1 MKRRA
6 ILSFGLAALLLAG
19 CVTPQAVVPTPGASA
34 LVVMTSGAFAEA
46 LEQLEPQVEKALGH
60 DLMIVK
66 GSSTGGAVD
75 SIPERLKRGE
85 RADVVILSSDGL
97 ALLEQGGLVKAGTR
111 RDLVRSVIGMAV
123 RKGSPVPDISTPDR
137 FVAVLRAAPSIGYSA
152 SASGTYLST
161 DLWTRLGL
169 AKELLPKSRRI
180 LSERVGAVVAR
191 GEVEVGFQQMSE
203 LLPIT
208 GITVIGPIPDAYQKV
223 TVFTSAQT
231 PAGAANPLSKR
242 LIAFLTSR
250 QVSRQV
256 AATGL
261 DPISAP

>member
-6 ILSFGLAALLLAG
+6 ILSFGLAAVLLAG
-19 CVTPQAVVPTPGASA
+19 CVTPQAAVPAQGASA

-46 LEQLEPQVEKALGH
+46 LERLEPQVEQALGH
-60 DLMIVK
+60 DLIIVK
-66 GSSTGGAVD
+66 GSSSGGAVD

-97 ALLEQGGLVKAGTR
+97 ALLEQGKFVKPGTR

-123 RKGSPVPDISTPDR
+123 RKGAPVPDISSPDR

-152 SASGTYLST
+152 SASGTYLAT
-161 DLWTRLGL
+161 DLWPRLGL
-169 AKELLPKSRRI
+169 DKELLPKSRRI

-191 GEVEVGFQQMSE
+191 GEVDVGFQQMSE
-203 LLPIT
+203 LLPIA
-208 GITVIGPIPDAYQKV
+208 GITVVGPIPAAYQKV

-242 LIAFLTSR
+242 LIAFLTSPP
-250 QVSRQV
+250 VSRQV

-261 DPISAP
+261 DPIRAP